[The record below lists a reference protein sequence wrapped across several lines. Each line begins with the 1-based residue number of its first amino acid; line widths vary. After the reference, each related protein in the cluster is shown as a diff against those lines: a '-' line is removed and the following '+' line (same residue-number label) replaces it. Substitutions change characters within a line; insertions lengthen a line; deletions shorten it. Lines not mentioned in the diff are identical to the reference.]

1 MWGHIKAP
9 ASICYIKY
17 EVKMLAGEFT
27 MASKAKEN
35 KNEFEV
41 DAESIMEVIQEGTT
55 VYSEISVAFI
65 QNFTFYDK
73 TLYQW
78 ATDLMIEIPHVKNL
92 DSNEFRKL
100 LLQLA
105 RNVQIA
111 NNYYSTSCSIS
122 DAIQGGNSVKKSD
135 VINALVSN
143 YAKKGAKRPAANIIE
158 KMADSYM
165 SSTLSA
171 KVAAKLVKD
180 FWKQRLDMLLEVRK
194 ILEQVGM
201 SLHVEMKWTAQ

>member
-1 MWGHIKAP
+1 
-9 ASICYIKY
+9 
-17 EVKMLAGEFT
+17 MLAGEFK
-27 MASKAKEN
+27 MKNNNKDKAEKIDI
-35 KNEFEV
+35 
-41 DAESIMEVIQEGTT
+41 DAESILEVIDEGAA
-55 VYSEISVAFI
+55 VYSEISLAFI
-65 QNFTFYDK
+65 QNFKFYDK

-78 ATDLMIEIPHVKNL
+78 ATDLMVPIPNAKDL
-92 DSNEFRKL
+92 DSVEFRKI

-111 NNYYSTSCSIS
+111 NNYYSTSCSID

-135 VINALVSN
+135 VVNAIVNN
-143 YAKKGAKRPAANIIE
+143 YAMKGAKRPAANLIE
-158 KMADSYM
+158 QMAESYM

-171 KVAAKLVKD
+171 KTAAKLVKN
-180 FWKQRLDMLLEVRK
+180 FWKQRLEMLLEVRK

>member
-1 MWGHIKAP
+1 MEPI
-9 ASICYIKY
+9 
-17 EVKMLAGEFT
+17 VLAGEFK
-27 MASKAKEN
+27 MHNKPKQNKE
-35 KNEFEV
+35 EFTV
-41 DAESIMEVIQEGTT
+41 DAESIMEVIQEGTN
-55 VYSEISVAFI
+55 VYSEISLSFI

-78 ATDLMIEIPHVKNL
+78 ATDLMIDIPHVKNL
-92 DSNEFRKL
+92 DSNEFRKV

-105 RNVQIA
+105 KNVQIA
-111 NNYYSTSCSIS
+111 NNYYSTSCSIN

-135 VINALVSN
+135 VVNAIVAN
-143 YAKKGAKRPAANIIE
+143 YARKGAKRPAANIIE

-180 FWKQRLDMLLEVRK
+180 FWKQRLEMLLEVRK
-194 ILEQVGM
+194 IMEQVGM
-201 SLHVEMKWTAQ
+201 SLHVEMKWTGQ

>member
-1 MWGHIKAP
+1 
-9 ASICYIKY
+9 
-17 EVKMLAGEFT
+17 MLAGEFS
-27 MASKAKEN
+27 MQNKKE
-35 KNEFEV
+35 KNNEKIDI
-41 DAESIMEVIQEGTT
+41 DAESIMEVIQEGAT

-65 QNFTFYDK
+65 ENFTFYEK
-73 TLYQW
+73 TLYEW
-78 ATDLMIEIPHVKNL
+78 ATDMMIEIPNPKTL
-92 DSNEFRKL
+92 DSEKFRTL
-100 LLQLA
+100 LLELA

-111 NNYYSTSCSIS
+111 NNYYSTSCSID

-135 VINALVSN
+135 VVNAIVNN
-143 YAKKGAKRPAANIIE
+143 YAKKGAKRPAANIIDQ
-158 KMADSYM
+158 MAESYM

-171 KVAAKLVKD
+171 KVAAKLVKT